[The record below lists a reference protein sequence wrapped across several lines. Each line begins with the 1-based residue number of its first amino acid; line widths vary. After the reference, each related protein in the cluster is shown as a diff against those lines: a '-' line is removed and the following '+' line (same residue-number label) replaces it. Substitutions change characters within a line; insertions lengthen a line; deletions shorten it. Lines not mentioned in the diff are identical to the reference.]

1 MHQITSDVRRV
12 MDDTG
17 MGEIQARRHVEQ
29 RRQLAEQYAANLRRT
44 AKECVAAYAA
54 RSAGSIADV
63 IELEHAAA
71 DDAHVTGLPLVHCQ
85 QYVRRNA
92 ALVDALHVA
101 EYRGLA

>member
-29 RRQLAEQYAANLRRT
+29 RNQLAGQYASNLRRR
-44 AKECVAAYAA
+44 AAECVAAYAA

-63 IELEHAAA
+63 IDLEHAAA
-71 DDAHVTGLPLVHCQ
+71 EEAHVTGLSIEHCQ